1 MAVSFEDDDDDDD
14 GDDDNDDD
22 DDADNLLRSVY
33 RQQVIWQILP
43 LDGAVDSH
51 LPRYWKIK
59 IQKTLFSHHKQTG
72 GKNVTFVT
80 STEKFL
86 T

>member
-1 MAVSFEDDDDDDD
+1 MYGDNYDDDD
-14 GDDDNDDD
+14 GDGDGDDDVD

-51 LPRYWKIK
+51 LPRYWRKIK
-59 IQKTLFSHHKQTG
+59 IQKTLFSGHKHTG
-72 GKNVTFVT
+72 R
-80 STEKFL
+80 EI
-86 T
+86 

>member
-1 MAVSFEDDDDDDD
+1 MYGDNDDD
-14 GDDDNDDD
+14 GDGDVD

-51 LPRYWKIK
+51 LPRYWRIK
-59 IQKTLFSHHKQTG
+59 IQNTTLSDILD
-72 GKNVTFVT
+72 
-80 STEKFL
+80 SRM
-86 T
+86 

>member
-1 MAVSFEDDDDDDD
+1 MYGDNDDD
-14 GDDDNDDD
+14 GDGDGDGDDDVD

-51 LPRYWKIK
+51 LPRYWTEIK
-59 IQKTLFSHHKQTG
+59 IQKTLFSD
-72 GKNVTFVT
+72 NFP
-80 STEKFL
+80 
-86 T
+86 

>member
-1 MAVSFEDDDDDDD
+1 MYGDNDDNGDGDGDGD
-14 GDDDNDDD
+14 GDDDVD

-51 LPRYWKIK
+51 LPRYWRIK
-59 IQKTLFSHHKQTG
+59 IQNTTLSDI
-72 GKNVTFVT
+72 
-80 STEKFL
+80 L
-86 T
+86 D

>member
-1 MAVSFEDDDDDDD
+1 MMVSLEKDDDDDEDGDDDD

-22 DDADNLLRSVY
+22 DDDDDNLLRSVY

-59 IQKTLFSHHKQTG
+59 IQKTLS
-72 GKNVTFVT
+72 
-80 STEKFL
+80 L
-86 T
+86 